1 MRTGR
6 VAAALG
12 IVAFATAAGGQEP
25 SPSAPATPPAAA
37 PAPGPETEKLLALWD
52 RTARELR
59 DLDAPFTQE
68 RTLRI
73 RRGRKEVSTGRFRYR
88 RDDEGRRFLR
98 WDYEKPYVRIEVL
111 RPGEWRSYEPDLP
124 PEKRVVEVLDLAAH
138 GVRPET
144 LEVLGQSAEA
154 IRKAYEV
161 SSLPSPAGG
170 AGTPE
175 AAPPRAGLRLVPRD
189 ETVRKHVAS
198 VDVLVDPESG
208 LPREVTAREPRG
220 DSQTFRFDLAA
231 AKRNSGLAPELF
243 VLAPPGVPVRPIA
256 GGTPTKPPEKP
267 EKKDD
272 RRP

>member
-1 MRTGR
+1 MRR
-6 VAAALG
+6 VAATLGLAAL
-12 IVAFATAAGGQEP
+12 AAAVRAQEP
-25 SPSAPATPPAAA
+25 PA
-37 PAPGPETEKLLALWD
+37 PAPAPDSELEKLLALWD
-52 RTARELR
+52 TTGRGLK
-59 DLDAPFTQE
+59 DLDAPFAQE

-88 RDDEGRRFLR
+88 RDDEGRRYLR
-98 WDYEKPYVRIEVL
+98 WDYATPYVRIEVL

-124 PEKRVVEVLDLAAH
+124 PEKRVVESLDLAAH

-161 SSLPSPAGG
+161 SRVAPPAPVGDPPAG
-170 AGTPE
+170 A
-175 AAPPRAGLRLVPRD
+175 AAPPPRLRLVPRD
-189 ETVRKHVAS
+189 EAVRKHVAS
-198 VDVLVDPESG
+198 VEVTVDPESG

-220 DSQTFRFDLAA
+220 DSQTFRFDLAG
-231 AKRNSGLAPELF
+231 AKRNSGLDPGLF

-256 GGTPTKPPEKP
+256 GAATAKPPEKK
-267 EKKDD
+267 EG